1 MRRLLSNKKTQVL
14 LNGGLGIGLL
24 AVAVF
29 SVRHFAGIG
38 WPLHHAD
45 PWLVA
50 ASALLFLIAYAF
62 KAWGWQRLFAKH
74 DRPAAQAL
82 AFAGGAAC
90 VGGVALPGRV
100 DDAVRIAVVKRYPG
114 TRTGLGTLGLS
125 LIVLGMLD
133 NAALTPL
140 ASVAAA
146 DAHSWAVRAGFA
158 VARRRGRRSPPSS
171 SRCCPGS
178 RAGAAWRTT
187 ALRAGSPAS
196 RTCRRRRCAAW
207 LFISVSW
214 MLRGTAVFLLLNALS
229 LQGSFP
235 LALAFVC
242 ASAASAALPIAPA
255 GAATQAGAGAAILI
269 ASGVPAGEALA
280 FSVAAQALV
289 VVTGAAVMLLIA
301 AWHFALHVR
310 GPRVAARS
318 ARRDARQ
325 PRRSPSAARAR
336 RRDRAHERDDR
347 RDEQDLVQ
355 PGDERARRL
364 RRRAARGVVD
374 LPEATPPSRATRHR
388 CRRARAGSCSGRSR
402 RARRS
407 RSRSRPGGTCC

>member
-1 MRRLLSNKKTQVL
+1 VRERLSNKKTQVL
-14 LNGGLGIGLL
+14 LNGGLGLVLL
-24 AVAVF
+24 AVAIF
-29 SVRHFAGIG
+29 SVRHFANMG

-50 ASALLFLIAYAF
+50 AASLLYLIAYPF

-90 VGGVALPGRV
+90 VGGVALPGRI
-100 DDAVRIAVVKRYPG
+100 DDAVRIAVVRRYPG

-140 ASVAAA
+140 ATVAAA
-146 DAHSWAVRAGFA
+146 DARTWTVRAGFA
-158 VARRRGRRSPPSS
+158 VLAAAGIAAAAVVAMLPKLARWRRVERF
-171 SRCCPGS
+171 
-178 RAGAAWRTT
+178 RAARW
-187 ALRAGSPAS
+187 LAS
-196 RTCRRRRCAAW
+196 QSHLPKETVAAW

-229 LQGSFP
+229 LRNSFP
-235 LALAFVC
+235 LALAFLC

-269 ASGVPAGEALA
+269 ASGVPAGAALA

-289 VVTGAAVMLLIA
+289 VVTGAAVLLLIA
-301 AWHFALHVR
+301 AWRFALHVR
-310 GPRVAARS
+310 GPRVATAQS
-318 ARRDARQ
+318 AGT
-325 PRRSPSAARAR
+325 PAAA
-336 RRDRAHERDDR
+336 
-347 RDEQDLVQ
+347 
-355 PGDERARRL
+355 
-364 RRRAARGVVD
+364 
-374 LPEATPPSRATRHR
+374 
-388 CRRARAGSCSGRSR
+388 
-402 RARRS
+402 
-407 RSRSRPGGTCC
+407 